1 MKINQFQ
8 FGEMFSYNDCGL
20 YIEKRPS
27 PTVPLRDVTKTHVP
41 GRSGDVIQDNGC
53 FLNITKNYKVGCA
66 DIDANIAKVK
76 KMLSQKGYQI
86 LADSYDPDFFRYGAI
101 LNAISFEEDLLN
113 VGHASVQFDCEPYKY
128 NIMGQLGVTVST
140 NSSEVTTITNPYEHS
155 SLPRIYITAADRLGG
170 AVTIKVNDKSFI
182 YTFPKGYN
190 SVNIDSFSEA
200 CYASGIN
207 FNSGYGSDTWPE
219 LAPGDNTV
227 CVIGAK
233 SAKVFPNWRTI

>member
-1 MKINQFQ
+1 MNKFI
-8 FGEMFSYNDCGL
+8 FGGFDSHEDCKL
-20 YIEKRPS
+20 YIEKRPA
-27 PTVPLRDVTKTHVP
+27 PAIPQRDTTKTHVP

-53 FLNITKNYKVGCA
+53 FLNVTRTYKVGCS
-66 DIDANIAKVK
+66 DIDGNFANIK
-76 KMLSQKGYQI
+76 KMLAQIGYQK
-86 LADSYDPDFFRYGAI
+86 LTDSYDPFFYRFAAV
-101 LNAISFEEDLLN
+101 LNETSFEEDLLN
-113 VGHASVQFDCEPYKY
+113 VGHASVQFDCEPYRY
-128 NIMGQLGVTVST
+128 SLMGQLGMTVST

-190 SVNIDSFSEA
+190 SVNIDSLSEA

-207 FNSGYGSDTWPE
+207 FNSGYESDTWPE
-219 LAPGDNTV
+219 LALGDNTI